1 MISESIS
8 KENDDDVVAK
18 TTPRTYTKL
27 DLSIFKQFND
37 FLKIKYNGNEEII
50 NQNTENEYD
59 NIVKL
64 GLIQARLSLA
74 SFTSYLLHK
83 ERKPRKDVW
92 KNLGRIAKEIL
103 DNYDPK
109 IHSSEL
115 SIILNK
121 ALGDRDPRV
130 IEDYKQTITNYS
142 TNNEFGETDTSL
154 FLSLIPKEY
163 LTTSSTSSSFEKEMK
178 ID

>member
-1 MISESIS
+1 MAQQ
-8 KENDDDVVAK
+8 NDDVVAVK
-18 TTPRTYTKL
+18 TILRTHTKL
-27 DLSIFKQFND
+27 DLSIFKQFNE

-64 GLIQARLSLA
+64 GLIQARLSLS

-92 KNLGRIAKEIL
+92 KNLGKIAKVIL
-103 DNYDPK
+103 DDYNPK

-115 SIILNK
+115 SIIINK
-121 ALGDRDPRV
+121 ALGGRDPRV
-130 IEDYKQTITNYS
+130 IEDYTQTITKYS
-142 TNNEFGETDTSL
+142 TNDEFGELDTSL
-154 FLSLIPKEY
+154 FLSLVPKEY
-163 LTTSSTSSSFEKEMK
+163 LTTSSTSFFVEK
-178 ID
+178 